1 MLTGRALAAMNAAD
15 LMAKLIQIERAVGGT
30 HPPVRAM
37 AIEAE
42 DSLLQ
47 LEQQL
52 IESLRENE
60 LLRERMENCERFSQS
75 RTVEDDG
82 APMEL
87 SGPLGVKRTRL
98 DDPLRIN

>member
-1 MLTGRALAAMNAAD
+1 MNAAD
-15 LMAKLIQIERAVGGT
+15 LMAKLIQIERAVDGT
-30 HPPVRAM
+30 NLPVRAM

-42 DSLLQ
+42 DSLLK

-60 LLRERMENCERFSQS
+60 LLRELIGNCERFSQS
-75 RTVEDDG
+75 RAVEDDG
-82 APMEL
+82 TPMEL
-87 SGPLGVKRTRL
+87 SGPLGVRRARL